1 MKANENLKNLRKEKK
16 LSQKELSEILKIS
29 QSVICDYENNK
40 VDPTTNVLI
49 KYADFFGVST
59 DYLLGREND
68 EGNII
73 TVSPGLTDEEQRLI
87 DYYRALPPELRSGVM
102 TYTRTFYELDNK
114 ANTHKSKIEV

>member
-40 VDPTTNVLI
+40 VDPTTNVLL

-73 TVSPGLTDEEQRLI
+73 TVAPNLSSEEQRLI

-102 TYTRTFYELDNK
+102 TYTRTFYELNNK
-114 ANTHKSKIEV
+114 GKINTAKG